1 MFLACY
7 GKKHCGSLP
16 NRFESMFFKAHSMR
30 VMLSSQISGFR
41 ARCAKLCSVAGMSI
55 LLSACAFAP
64 GMHMGDPVDDKAAI
78 EDAAPAGALTTITSE
93 LIVQQRNAQAK
104 EVKKEVRRL
113 YGEGKSYTIGAGDIV
128 NIVVWGHPE
137 LALAPAT
144 SNRSMGSSSQADV
157 GNGYNVNPDG
167 TIQFPFVGPVKIA
180 GLTENQARDLL
191 TRRISKYIKDPQL
204 TVRVQAYRHDRVYID
219 GEVRAPGLQTMDD
232 IPMTLPEAINRAG
245 GFTPEADRSTLILTR
260 KNKSIEIN
268 LPQLTR
274 LGVNPNR
281 IMLADGDLLRV
292 VSRNESKIFVLGEVW
307 TPRALQMQDGRLSLT
322 EALGEAGGASPLTSD
337 AGQIYVIRKVPHEK
351 DGEEKAQIYHLD
363 AASPSAYMLANDFQ
377 LKPRDVVYIDAA
389 PVVRWHRVIGNLIP
403 SYDSLLINT
412 RNTTK

>member
-1 MFLACY
+1 
-7 GKKHCGSLP
+7 
-16 NRFESMFFKAHSMR
+16 MFFKAHLMKVSLANQ
-30 VMLSSQISGFR
+30 VAGFP
-41 ARCAKLCSVAGMSI
+41 ARYATLCSVVAMSA
-55 LLSACAFAP
+55 LLSACALSP
-64 GMHMGDPVDDKAAI
+64 GMYMGDPKNDKASI
-78 EDAAPAGALTTITSE
+78 EGDAAPAGALTSITGE
-93 LIVQQRNAQAK
+93 LIAQQRNAQSK
-104 EVKKEVRRL
+104 EVKKDVRRL
-113 YGEGKSYTIGAGDIV
+113 FGVGKSYTVGPGDIV

-137 LALAPAT
+137 MALSPAT
-144 SNRSMGSSSQADV
+144 SNRSTGSSSQADV

-180 GLTENQARDLL
+180 GLTENQIREIL
-191 TRRISKYIKDPQL
+191 TKRISKYIKDPQL

-245 GFTPEADRSTLILTR
+245 GFTPEADRSTLVLTR
-260 KNKSIEIN
+260 KDRSTEIN

-281 IMLADGDLLRV
+281 ILLSGGDLLRV
-292 VSRNESKIFVLGEVW
+292 VSRNESKIFVLGEVS

-322 EALGEAGGASPLTSD
+322 EALGEAGGASPLTAD
-337 AGQIYVIRKVPHEK
+337 AGQIYVIRKVPHK
-351 DGEEKAQIYHLD
+351 NAQAEEKPEIYHLD
-363 AASPSAYMLANDFQ
+363 AASPSAFMLANDFQ
-377 LKPRDVVYIDAA
+377 LKARDVVFIDAA
-389 PVVRWHRVIGNLIP
+389 PVVRWHRVIGNLLP